1 MEFAIRE
8 EEQKRLRRQQG
19 RAIASIFPSELLAHA
34 ILRRQLG
41 RAIAPTGFLLFL
53 NIQRNLCLKSVHKI
67 SDSQKP
73 VSRLLMT
80 DTSQLFQSSI

>member
-1 MEFAIRE
+1 MEFTIRE

-19 RAIASIFPSELLAHA
+19 RAIA
-34 ILRRQLG
+34 
-41 RAIAPTGFLLFL
+41 PTGRLLFL

-73 VSRLLMT
+73 ASRFLMT